1 MKLQIFK
8 ILALLNAAAS
18 VSATTAAGAPPIAN
32 LNRAHGTNE
41 LTGRNGI
48 GRFVEIIIGLF
59 DFSFFP
65 LC

>member
-32 LNRAHGTNE
+32 LNRAHGTNG
-41 LTGRNGI
+41 LTGWNGI
-48 GRFVEIIIGLF
+48 GRFIEITIGLY